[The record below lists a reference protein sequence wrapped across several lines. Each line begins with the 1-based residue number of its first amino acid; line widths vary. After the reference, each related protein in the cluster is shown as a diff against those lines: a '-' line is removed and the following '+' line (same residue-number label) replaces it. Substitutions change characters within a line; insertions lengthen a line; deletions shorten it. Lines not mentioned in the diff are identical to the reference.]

1 MKSRGWR
8 SDRPLLICYAPL
20 GDPQCPADVLAI
32 YAEHG
37 VDIVEVGVP
46 TRNPYLDGDT
56 VADSMRRTLRATDPI
71 GVIRDNID
79 AHAEYIRK
87 RLHLVLMGYPEMPF
101 EAFTSQVRKRLV
113 QGLII
118 ADTSI
123 DGDCADLTRWLNR
136 EGVKR
141 VGFVD
146 AGLSSHLIERAR
158 LADGYVMLQAHD
170 GPTGVRAEL
179 DRSNADRLRDL
190 RAAGID
196 LPVALGFGIGTP
208 EQAAAAIRMGAD
220 GVVVGSACI
229 AAALRGATA
238 LGRFIADLRAAID
251 RQSSSAASG

>member
-32 YAEHG
+32 YAEQG

-46 TRNPYLDGDT
+46 TQNPYLDGKT

-79 AHAEYIRK
+79 AHAESIRE
-87 RLHLVLMGYPEMPF
+87 RLHLVLMGYREMPF

-113 QGLII
+113 HGLII
-118 ADTSI
+118 ADTST
-123 DGDCADLTRWLNR
+123 DGDCADLTQWLNR

-141 VGFVD
+141 IGFVD

-158 LADGYVMLQAHD
+158 LADGYLMLQAHD

-179 DRSNADRLRDL
+179 DWSNADRLRNL

-196 LPVALGFGIGTP
+196 LPIALGFGIGTP
-208 EQAAAAIRMGAD
+208 EQAASAIGMGAD

-229 AAALRGATA
+229 EAALRGATA